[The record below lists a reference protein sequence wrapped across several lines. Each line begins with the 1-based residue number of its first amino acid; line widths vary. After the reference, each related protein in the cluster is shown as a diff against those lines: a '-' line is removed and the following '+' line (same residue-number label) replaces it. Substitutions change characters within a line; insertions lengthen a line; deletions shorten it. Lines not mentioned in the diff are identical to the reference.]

1 MNSSRPKV
9 KLPAWRSARW
19 WRSVLLLVLCVW
31 PGLATA
37 LNNPVGTS
45 DPSSA
50 DLDIS
55 FTIPTMFRIGGIT
68 DLTFG
73 SYSGSGGLALDDDVC
88 VWTNATGGSYR
99 ITAKGSGASFA
110 FLVAKV
116 GDTSKTIAYAVNW
129 NNTSGTSGNQ
139 PLTANTTSSN
149 ISGANTVSTDCSSG
163 PSSTANF
170 QVTFSAGNLLAASSG
185 TYTGT
190 LSLVISA
197 PV

>member
-1 MNSSRPKV
+1 MKTAQSNV
-9 KLPAWRSARW
+9 NMTLQRSARW
-19 WRSVLLLVLCVW
+19 WRVAVGLVLVIC
-31 PGLATA
+31 PGVAIA

-55 FTIPTMFRIGGIT
+55 FTIPTMFRIGGIS

-73 SYSGSGGLALDDDVC
+73 SYSGNGGLALDDDVC

-110 FLVAKV
+110 FTVAKV
-116 GDTSKTIAYAVNW
+116 GDTSKTIVYAVNW
-129 NNTSGTSGNQ
+129 NNTAGTSGNQ

-149 ISGANTVSTDCSSG
+149 ISGANTVSTDCTSG
-163 PSSTANF
+163 PSNTANF
-170 QVTFSAGNLLAASSG
+170 QVTFTQGNLLAASAG
-185 TYTGT
+185 TYTGV